1 MKFKEAILKIKK
13 GIKIMNL
20 MAEDAR
26 NICGIWM
33 EKLYNKIHQR
43 GFVWPMGGG

>member
-13 GIKIMNL
+13 GIQIMNLIL

-26 NICGIWM
+26 NICGICM
-33 EKLYNKIHQR
+33 EK
-43 GFVWPMGGG
+43 W